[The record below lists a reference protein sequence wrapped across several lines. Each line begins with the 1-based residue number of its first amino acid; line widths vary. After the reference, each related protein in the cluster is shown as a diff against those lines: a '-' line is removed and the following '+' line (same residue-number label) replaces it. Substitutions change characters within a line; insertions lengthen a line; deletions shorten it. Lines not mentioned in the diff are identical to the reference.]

1 MIGWDSRDTLS
12 ISAYCSSKE
21 LEGWKEDSGHLIP
34 FQENPA
40 PLSQAGV
47 HWGGNP
53 GGQSDYPSGEPRA
66 RKQSTCFGMG
76 PARLRVATSLM
87 QG

>member
-12 ISAYCSSKE
+12 ISAHCSSEE

-34 FQENPA
+34 FQEDPA

-47 HWGGNP
+47 HWGAILGDRVITPQGSHEQGSRAHVSGWGQP
-53 GGQSDYPSGEPRA
+53 G
-66 RKQSTCFGMG
+66 
-76 PARLRVATSLM
+76 
-87 QG
+87 